1 MQRVRLQICWLIVTV
16 LAFGLAGC
24 NGDSAFGV
32 TDIPEHTMIPSQTVE
47 PNAVSTRQP
56 PEIRLGYTY
65 QRPDGNRYLPGRGSV
80 PETAPLHIPLGGRP
94 QWLVAAPAGD
104 TSIWVAVLEDGS
116 VQAFSIADGQVQDQ
130 PITPGIL
137 QPGMPPLLMLTDGSA
152 TLVSSLDTKS
162 SNLTSPV
169 VLQPS
174 GNMAYIRSNGDLVV
188 RIGGQ
193 STVLPLN
200 ALPDARLLTDEDER
214 LLLLTGATGSYPHGV
229 LGDRIEAQSVTM
241 VSTKPRVQVVWTAP
255 LPDGDVLE
263 GISPIWTDLDGDGT
277 REILITVSN
286 SRLGARLV
294 VLNDAGDPVAF
305 GPAVGRGS
313 RWRHQLAAA
322 PFGPSGELE
331 VVDAVTP
338 HICGTVE
345 FYRLE
350 EDSLRVVAKVPGF
363 RTHAIGSRNLD
374 MAVAGD
380 FDSDGRLELLVPS
393 QGMDEIGAIRRT
405 EAGAEVAWV
414 LPIDGKVSTNLAAVT
429 TDTGGLMLGL
439 GTDDG
444 VLLVWPGP

>member
-1 MQRVRLQICWLIVTV
+1 M
-16 LAFGLAGC
+16 
-24 NGDSAFGV
+24 GDAC
-32 TDIPEHTMIPSQTVE
+32 D
-47 PNAVSTRQP
+47 
-56 PEIRLGYTY
+56 
-65 QRPDGNRYLPGRGSV
+65 
-80 PETAPLHIPLGGRP
+80 
-94 QWLVAAPAGD
+94 
-104 TSIWVAVLEDGS
+104 
-116 VQAFSIADGQVQDQ
+116 
-130 PITPGIL
+130 
-137 QPGMPPLLMLTDGSA
+137 
-152 TLVSSLDTKS
+152 
-162 SNLTSPV
+162 
-169 VLQPS
+169 
-174 GNMAYIRSNGDLVV
+174 
-188 RIGGQ
+188 
-193 STVLPLN
+193 
-200 ALPDARLLTDEDER
+200 
-214 LLLLTGATGSYPHGV
+214 
-229 LGDRIEAQSVTM
+229 
-241 VSTKPRVQVVWTAP
+241 
-255 LPDGDVLE
+255 
-263 GISPIWTDLDGDGT
+263 TDLDGDGT

-331 VVDAVTP
+331 VVDMVTP

>member
-1 MQRVRLQICWLIVTV
+1 M
-16 LAFGLAGC
+16 
-24 NGDSAFGV
+24 
-32 TDIPEHTMIPSQTVE
+32 
-47 PNAVSTRQP
+47 
-56 PEIRLGYTY
+56 
-65 QRPDGNRYLPGRGSV
+65 
-80 PETAPLHIPLGGRP
+80 
-94 QWLVAAPAGD
+94 
-104 TSIWVAVLEDGS
+104 
-116 VQAFSIADGQVQDQ
+116 
-130 PITPGIL
+130 
-137 QPGMPPLLMLTDGSA
+137 MLTDGSA

-214 LLLLTGATGSYPHGV
+214 LVLLTGATGSYPHGV

-255 LPDGDVLE
+255 LPAGDVLE

-277 REILITVSN
+277 REVLITVSN

-331 VVDAVTP
+331 VVDVVTP

-380 FDSDGRLELLVPS
+380 FDRDGRLELLVPS